1 MKYID
6 LISTAYLV
14 TIGIYMSAISL
25 SQDAELRR
33 SIKRVARLQ
42 SKSKLFDSMVIA
54 EIEKKIEKRVMQ
66 IIRTQSVEIEK
77 EDRGTTIPKRPRNS
91 RLLKAGNKRS

>member
-6 LISTAYLV
+6 LIFTAYLV

-66 IIRTQSVEIEK
+66 IIRTQFVEMEK
-77 EDRGTTIPKRPRNS
+77 EDRGATIPK
-91 RLLKAGNKRS
+91 

>member
-6 LISTAYLV
+6 LISTIYYLV
-14 TIGIYMSAISL
+14 TIGIYVSAISL

-42 SKSKLFDSMVIA
+42 SKLFDSMVIA

-66 IIRTQSVEIEK
+66 IIRTQSVEMEK
-77 EDRGTTIPKRPRNS
+77 EDRGATIPK
-91 RLLKAGNKRS
+91 

>member
-6 LISTAYLV
+6 LIFTAYLV

-25 SQDAELRR
+25 SQYAELCR
-33 SIKRVARLQ
+33 SVRRVARLQ
-42 SKSKLFDSMVIA
+42 SKLFDSMVIA

-77 EDRGTTIPKRPRNS
+77 EDRGTTIPK
-91 RLLKAGNKRS
+91 

>member
-6 LISTAYLV
+6 LIFTAYLV

-33 SIKRVARLQ
+33 STKRVARLQ

-66 IIRTQSVEIEK
+66 IIRTQSFEMEK
-77 EDRGTTIPKRPRNS
+77 E
-91 RLLKAGNKRS
+91 AGMQPSLSDQEI

>member
-66 IIRTQSVEIEK
+66 IIRTQSFEMEK
-77 EDRGTTIPKRPRNS
+77 ETGVQPSLNDQNSYLKQVIREVKR
-91 RLLKAGNKRS
+91 

>member
-6 LISTAYLV
+6 LIFTAYLV
-14 TIGIYMSAISL
+14 TIGIYMSTISL

-42 SKSKLFDSMVIA
+42 SKPFDSMVVA
-54 EIEKKIEKRVMQ
+54 EIEKKRVMQ
-66 IIRTQSVEIEK
+66 IIRTQSVEMEK
-77 EDRGTTIPKRPRNS
+77 EDRGATIPK
-91 RLLKAGNKRS
+91 